1 VTQAPKGRIAD
12 WLKFKNQWLLLCG
25 SRKRVEG
32 GDVRLFLL
40 LFIVAV
46 TLCAC
51 QNPGRFQAPQTDAVH
66 FSIGAMDALGC

>member
-1 VTQAPKGRIAD
+1 
-12 WLKFKNQWLLLCG
+12 
-25 SRKRVEG
+25 
-32 GDVRLFLL
+32 VRLFLL